1 MKCLAG
7 INDIIGENM
16 KNIPYY
22 KAVRYDNFYE
32 MLYALYRKQPQKTAV
47 KYRRQNTLYGITY
60 KTLTEHIAGLY
71 RYFKQNGIEN
81 VNIGILSENRY
92 EYIPIYL
99 SAVFCNVIA
108 PIDRELTA
116 DMLAG
121 LIDKFDIKVLLYT
134 NKTKD
139 KALAAASKIICVNI
153 DGEFDRIVQTPC
165 DTARFF
171 DSIKGTDSDRFSV
184 LAFTSGTTGNIKGV
198 MLSQH
203 NIVSNL
209 RAAIQNNHLKTPTLQ
224 ILPMNHTYGF
234 NPGVLTPLYNGN
246 TVCINMSLKEL
257 AKDFKFYNPYYIGV
271 VPMMAEGIYNNIIRE
286 ARRRGKEKLLRRLI
300 KISGALRRVKID
312 LRRLFFGGLINR
324 RLRLISCGGAAL
336 NPFYAERFEELGIKL
351 LNGYGLTEC
360 SPLVSVNRAADNVP
374 ESVGRVVYGTEV
386 KTAPDGEILVR
397 GNGVMLG
404 YYKEPQA
411 TVEAMEDGWYKT
423 GDIGY
428 IENGLLYITGR
439 KKNLIILENGKNFSP
454 EFIENEL
461 MKLPYV
467 KECLVFPRR
476 NKNHSLIIAKILPE
490 GNCDGI
496 DGDIERINRA
506 LPDYMRIDGYELTDV
521 GFEKTSTKKIIRS
534 GYV

>member
-1 MKCLAG
+1 
-7 INDIIGENM
+7 M

-22 KAVRYDNFYE
+22 KAVRYESFYE
-32 MLYALYRKQPQKTAV
+32 MLYGLYGKQPEKTAV
-47 KYRRQNTLYGITY
+47 KYRRNNTLHCITY
-60 KTLTEHIAGLY
+60 KTLTEHIGSLY
-71 RYFKQNGIEN
+71 QYYKQNGIEN

-99 SAVFCNVIA
+99 SAVFGNVIA
-108 PIDRELTA
+108 PIDRELTP
-116 DMLAG
+116 DMLEG
-121 LIDKFDIKVLLYT
+121 LLDKFDIKVLFYT
-134 NKTKD
+134 DKTKD
-139 KALAAASKIICVNI
+139 KALAAASKISCVNI
-153 DGEFDRIVQTPC
+153 DAEFERIVRTPC

-171 DSIKGTDSDRFSV
+171 DNIKDTDSKRFSV

-203 NIVSNL
+203 NVVSNL

-224 ILPMNHTYGF
+224 VLPMNHTYGF

-257 AKDFKFYNPYYIGV
+257 AKDFRYYNPYYAGV
-271 VPMMAEGIYNNIIRE
+271 VPMMAEGIYNNILRE
-286 ARRRGKEKLLRRLI
+286 ARRRGKEKLLSRLI
-300 KISGALRRVKID
+300 KISNALRRVKID
-312 LRRLFFGGLINR
+312 LRKLFFGRLINK
-324 RLRLISCGGAAL
+324 RLRLISCGGAPL

-360 SPLVSVNRAADNVP
+360 SPLVSVNRAADNIP

-386 KTAPDGEILVR
+386 KTASDGEILVR

-411 TVEAMEDGWYKT
+411 TDEAMEDGWYKT
-423 GDIGY
+423 GDIGR
-428 IENGLLYITGR
+428 IENGILYITGR

-461 MKLPYV
+461 MKLSYV
-467 KECLVFPRR
+467 KECLVFPRK

-490 GNCDGI
+490 GDCLGI
-496 DGDIERINRA
+496 DGDIERINQI
-506 LPDYMRIDGYELTDV
+506 LPDYMRIDGYELTDIQ
-521 GFEKTSTKKIIRS
+521 FEKTSTKKIIRS
-534 GYV
+534 SYV